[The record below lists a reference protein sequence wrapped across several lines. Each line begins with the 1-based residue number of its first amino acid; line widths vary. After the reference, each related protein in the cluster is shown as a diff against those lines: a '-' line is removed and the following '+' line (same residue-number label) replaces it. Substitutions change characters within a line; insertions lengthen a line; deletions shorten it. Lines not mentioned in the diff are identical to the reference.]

1 MTAALYRGF
10 SSVANTGI
18 NTGLF
23 DNGLVQQD
31 LLNQFNTRL
40 GERRMRPNYGSVI
53 HDLLFDLSDSRTEA
67 LIVQDAERIIL
78 GDPRVRLLTIESVVD
93 LENHNIRLDI
103 QLKVLEFNMLLNF
116 AAIFE
121 AQ

>member
-78 GDPRVRLLTIESVVD
+78 GDPRVQLLTMESAVD
-93 LENHNIRLDI
+93 LDIHSIRLDI
-103 QLKVLEFNMLLNF
+103 KLKVLEFDMILNF

>member
-23 DNGLVQQD
+23 DIDLVQQD

-78 GDPRVRLLTIESVVD
+78 GDPRVQLLTMESAVD
-93 LENHNIRLDI
+93 LDIHSIRLDI
-103 QLKVLEFNMLLNF
+103 KLKVLEFDMILNF